1 MLPEKLV
8 PKAPP
13 LTAPPSAAQHPS
25 SGRTVAGAGVAL
37 KSALGWLRRTVKRT
51 LLVLLAFALIGE
63 GALVWWV
70 ASRESVRRTDGMP
83 LYGSAVS
90 IEGGVMY
97 VQDTGKPEQGTMV
110 FLPGEGA
117 WSEVWKPA
125 MARMREKGW
134 RTIAIDLPPFGYS
147 SRSPVHD
154 YSRAAQARRVLRVL
168 EKRNAREVVVVAH
181 STAARVAAEIA
192 IERPEV
198 VRGMVLVAPEL
209 GASLYSSYEVAPV
222 PPTAVLF
229 RYPLLRYLS
238 TVTLLTNPFA
248 TEILLRREAFVE
260 SAISK
265 EVVAVYQ
272 RPLSLENTS
281 EDYSR
286 WMLQYLEGRDR
297 GKSLPRDAYT
307 AITMPVALLWGD
319 KDTRTPLWQAFELK
333 KILPVSEVFVLTN
346 VGHLPFIEDP
356 QRFGEALEEA
366 VQFVTAALP
375 QP

>member
-1 MLPEKLV
+1 MLPEKLM

-13 LTAPPSAAQHPS
+13 LTAPVRATLQS
-25 SGRTVAGAGVAL
+25 SPGRAVADAGAVV
-37 KSALGWLRRTVKRT
+37 KSVLGWLGRTLKRM

-70 ASRESVRRTDGMP
+70 SSRESVRRADGMP
-83 LYGSAVS
+83 LYGKAIS

-97 VQDTGKPEQGTMV
+97 VQDTGEAERGTMV

-168 EKRNAREVVVVAH
+168 KKLNVREAIFVAH
-181 STAARVAAEIA
+181 SAAARAAAEIA
-192 IERPEV
+192 IERPEA

-209 GASLYSSYEVAPV
+209 GAALYSSYEVTPV
-222 PPTAVLF
+222 PRAATFF

-238 TVTLLTNPFA
+238 TVTFLTNPLA
-248 TEILLRREAFVE
+248 TETLLRREAFAE
-260 SAISK
+260 EAISK

-272 RPLSLENTS
+272 RPLSLKNTS
-281 EDYSR
+281 GDYGR
-286 WMLQYLEGRDR
+286 WMLQYLEGRDQ
-297 GKSLPRDAYT
+297 GKSLHRDSYT
-307 AITMPVALLWGD
+307 AIEAPVALLWGD
-319 KDTRTPLWQAFELK
+319 KDMRTPLWQAFELK

-346 VGHLPFIEDP
+346 VGHLPFIEDS
-356 QRFGEALEEA
+356 QRFGEVLEEA
-366 VQFVTAALP
+366 LRFIAAAA